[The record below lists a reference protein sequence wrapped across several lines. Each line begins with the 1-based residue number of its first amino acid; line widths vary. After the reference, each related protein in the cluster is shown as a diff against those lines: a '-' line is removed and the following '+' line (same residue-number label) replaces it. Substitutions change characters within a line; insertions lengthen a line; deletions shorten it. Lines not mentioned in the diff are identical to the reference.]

1 MALLMPDLRAEAIAE
16 ARRLAET
23 RAFERDG
30 DAVALARSDGAWP
43 LVTRAR
49 RNSLRRRLAG
59 RVLLI
64 WRVSCED
71 GAGRI
76 AESQIVALLVDV
88 EAAPRNWHRRTWIR
102 AVLREGE
109 ASLCH
114 YVEVRALTWRE
125 TVATVADRF
134 ASAQIRRAHAIRD
147 RLADEPHREF
157 QAGLFDRR
165 AERARRAE
173 ASDSVGRRQ
182 HAHARVNA
190 AALAARLTARPG
202 ELLLV
207 LTP

>member
-1 MALLMPDLRAEAIAE
+1 MALLIPDLRAEAIAE

-30 DAVALARSDGAWP
+30 DNAALARSEGAGP
-43 LVTRAR
+43 LITRAR

-88 EAAPRNWHRRTWIR
+88 EAAPCNRHHRGWIR
-102 AVLREGE
+102 AVLRDAE
-109 ASLCH
+109 ATLRD
-114 YVEVRALTWRE
+114 YVEARALPWRE
-125 TVATVADRF
+125 TVAAVTDGF
-134 ASAQIRRAHAIRD
+134 ASAQIRRAHAITE
-147 RLADEPHREF
+147 RLAGAPHREF

-165 AERARRAE
+165 VERARRAQ
-173 ASDSVGRRQ
+173 ANDAAGRRQ
-182 HAHARVNA
+182 HAQARVTA
-190 AALAARLTARPG
+190 AALAARLSSRPC
-202 ELLLV
+202 ELVLV